1 MFLSQR
7 RPAKCWLY
15 DFATVPE
22 FRGRRLYPG
31 LLRFIL
37 SQLKEQ
43 GVKRAWIGTE
53 PGNVASQHGIQ
64 RAGFTLVVESKF
76 VGRPGQG
83 HFEVYP
89 CEGVPDELTQAA
101 VRTVHGRI
109 VESVVALGA
118 LSGAAVFLGSCKH
131 VRETHDRVQAHQV
144 FHLICERR
152 GGAITLQDLE
162 RVGRGASD
170 NTRESICVDGYAIAN
185 LLELICGQDGRLAA
199 FNKVC
204 QARLTDCTVDLS
216 HFVHGARVL
225 PRR

>member
-1 MFLSQR
+1 MPDGDAPSFIDSIERGTLFAFDLSQPVEPLPVADGVFIRAGEEHLNRIEHAMHASGEYPPGDPKR
-7 RPAKCWLY
+7 RWRRGRVPYVAMVGTEVASYGWVTSEPEPMDDLGVSFTAPAGEVWLY

-53 PGNVASQHGIQ
+53 PGNVASEHGIQ
-64 RAGFTLVVESKF
+64 RAGFTLIVESKF

-101 VRTVHGRI
+101 VRTVGGRI
-109 VESVVALGA
+109 VES
-118 LSGAAVFLGSCKH
+118 
-131 VRETHDRVQAHQV
+131 
-144 FHLICERR
+144 
-152 GGAITLQDLE
+152 
-162 RVGRGASD
+162 
-170 NTRESICVDGYAIAN
+170 
-185 LLELICGQDGRLAA
+185 
-199 FNKVC
+199 
-204 QARLTDCTVDLS
+204 
-216 HFVHGARVL
+216 
-225 PRR
+225 

>member
-1 MFLSQR
+1 MLDGDVPSFIDSIERGTLFAFDLSQPIEPLPVADGVFIRAGEEHLNRIEHAMHASGEYPPGDPKR
-7 RPAKCWLY
+7 RWRRGRTPYVAMVGTEVASYGWVTFEPEPMDDLGVSFTAPPGEVWLY

-89 CEGVPDELTQAA
+89 CEGVPDELTKAA

-109 VESVVALGA
+109 VES
-118 LSGAAVFLGSCKH
+118 
-131 VRETHDRVQAHQV
+131 
-144 FHLICERR
+144 
-152 GGAITLQDLE
+152 
-162 RVGRGASD
+162 
-170 NTRESICVDGYAIAN
+170 
-185 LLELICGQDGRLAA
+185 
-199 FNKVC
+199 
-204 QARLTDCTVDLS
+204 
-216 HFVHGARVL
+216 
-225 PRR
+225 